1 MVDWFLEASQTLAV
15 AIIGAGTKRKPDT
28 KNGKKLVQV
37 VSSFSKLL

>member
-1 MVDWFLEASQTLAV
+1 MVGWFLEASETLAV
-15 AIIGAGTKRKPDT
+15 AIIEADTKRNPDT